1 MKKLVSVL
9 LALCMLLSF
18 SAAAE
23 EETDLSLIDVKE
35 RGALLVG
42 MDAQYAPFCFR
53 NELDELVGYDVDFA
67 YAICDALGVSLQI
80 VPIAWSEKDEA
91 LKNGEVDMILCG
103 YAQTDSLENALR
115 YSFPYLETH
124 TALVVKG
131 DSEATNAAALAGKAL
146 GVRENSCEVEV
157 LIENT
162 DFYTSLETVY
172 SFPSNY
178 ELLNS
183 VETGAIDA
191 ALVDQLTAQYRIDA
205 GADLKMIEA
214 PEAVWQLVAAF
225 PLDSVA
231 LCEAVN
237 DAMVTLAF
245 NGVFSAITTEWFG
258 SDISILASY
267 IVSLEEHDEE

>member
-1 MKKLVSVL
+1 M
-9 LALCMLLSF
+9 
-18 SAAAE
+18 
-23 EETDLSLIDVKE
+23 
-35 RGALLVG
+35 
-42 MDAQYAPFCFR
+42 
-53 NELDELVGYDVDFA
+53 
-67 YAICDALGVSLQI
+67 
-80 VPIAWSEKDEA
+80 
-91 LKNGEVDMILCG
+91 
-103 YAQTDSLENALR
+103 
-115 YSFPYLETH
+115 
-124 TALVVKG
+124 VKG

-214 PEAVWQLVAAF
+214 PGSGLAARGRV
-225 PLDSVA
+225 PA
-231 LCEAVN
+231 
-237 DAMVTLAF
+237 
-245 NGVFSAITTEWFG
+245 G
-258 SDISILASY
+258 
-267 IVSLEEHDEE
+267 